1 MPDLAASPPG
11 WRRWWATP
19 LVGLAGGY
27 LASLIGWPL
36 PWIIGSLL
44 AVIAARCGGWLIGEL
59 PGGRQTG
66 QWLVASGIGLHFTGE
81 VMTQL
86 LGHFALIL
94 AGAVGTLLL
103 SLIGIAL
110 LRRAGVDRATA
121 FFASMPGGASEM
133 VNLAQRHDAQ
143 IARVA
148 AAHSLRLLLVVLL
161 VPALF
166 AWSLTPSQ
174 APAPA
179 PADWTWLGVLLPGGL
194 LLALL
199 WKRLR
204 QPNPWMLGPLTLCA
218 LASVGF
224 DLELRLPPGLGQ
236 AGQWLIG
243 CALGCHFDRSFFRSA
258 PGFLARILLFSL
270 LAMLGAALLGML
282 LGLLLGQGASSLMLG
297 MMPGGIT
304 ELCLTAEALQ
314 LSVALVTALQVLR
327 LFLVMFLAEPLF
339 RLWQRLRPVTPST
352 TTP

>member
-1 MPDLAASPPG
+1 MRESTAPAQ
-11 WRRWWATP
+11 WRRYWATP
-19 LVGLAGGY
+19 LIGLIGGY

-44 AVIAARCGGWLIGEL
+44 AVIAARCSGWLVTEL
-59 PGGRQTG
+59 PGGRKTG
-66 QWLVASGIGLHFTGE
+66 QWLVASGIGLHFTSE
-81 VMTQL
+81 VMGEL
-86 LGHFALIL
+86 LSHFGVIL
-94 AGAVGTLLL
+94 AGALATLLL

-161 VPALF
+161 VPAIF
-166 AWSLTPSQ
+166 TWSLPPI
-174 APAPA
+174 APPPA
-179 PADWTWLGVLLPGGL
+179 AVANGYWLAVLLPAGA

-199 WKRLR
+199 WGKLR
-204 QPNPWMLGPLTLCA
+204 QPNPWMLGPLTVCA
-218 LASVGF
+218 VASVSF
-224 DLELRLPPGLGQ
+224 DLHIGLPDGLGQ

-243 CALGCHFDRSFFRSA
+243 CALGCHFDRAFFRSA
-258 PGFLARILLFSL
+258 PAFLARILLFTL
-270 LAMLGAALLGML
+270 LAMLIAALLAKG
-282 LGLLLGQGASSLMLG
+282 LGWLASEDQASLMLG

-339 RLWQRLRPVTPST
+339 RLWQRI
-352 TTP
+352 

>member
-1 MPDLAASPPG
+1 MPKLPAALQHWRSWWLTPPI
-11 WRRWWATP
+11 
-19 LVGLAGGY
+19 GLAGGY

-44 AVIAARCGGWLIGEL
+44 AVIAARCSGWLVTEL

-66 QWLVASGIGLHFTGE
+66 QWLVASGLGLHFTGA
-81 VMTQL
+81 VMAQVL
-86 LGHFALIL
+86 SHFPLIL
-94 AGAVGTLLL
+94 AGALGTLLL

-161 VPALF
+161 IPALF
-166 AWSLTPSQ
+166 TWSLPPIEP
-174 APAPA
+174 PAAATVSWP
-179 PADWTWLGVLLPGGL
+179 WLAALLPAGA

-204 QPNPWMLGPLTLCA
+204 QPNPWMLGPLTACA
-218 LASVGF
+218 VASVGF
-224 DLELRLPPGLGQ
+224 DLHIGLPSGLGQ

-243 CALGCHFDRSFFRSA
+243 CALGCHFDRTFFRSA

-270 LAMLGAALLGML
+270 LAMLGAALLAQGFS
-282 LGLLLGQGASSLMLG
+282 GLASQDPPSLMLG

-339 RLWQRLRPVTPST
+339 RLWQRR
-352 TTP
+352 

>member
-1 MPDLAASPPG
+1 MLNLAALAQ
-11 WRRWWATP
+11 WRRYWATP
-19 LVGLAGGY
+19 LIGLIGGY

-44 AVIAARCGGWLIGEL
+44 AVIAARCSGWLVTEL

-81 VMTQL
+81 VMGEL
-86 LGHFALIL
+86 LGHFGVVLVGAL
-94 AGAVGTLLL
+94 VTLLL

-110 LRRAGVDRATA
+110 LRRAGVDPATA
-121 FFASMPGGASEM
+121 FFSSMPGGASEM

-143 IARVA
+143 VARVA

-161 VPALF
+161 VPAIF
-166 AWSLTPSQ
+166 TWSLPPIEP
-174 APAPA
+174 PAPA
-179 PADWTWLGVLLPGGL
+179 TVSWPWLAALLPAGA

-199 WKRLR
+199 WKRLK
-204 QPNPWMLGPLTLCA
+204 QPNPWMLGPLTVCA
-218 LASVGF
+218 VASVSF
-224 DLELRLPPGLGQ
+224 DLHIGLPSGLGQ

-243 CALGCHFDRSFFRSA
+243 CALGCHFDRAFFRSA

-270 LAMLGAALLGML
+270 LAMASAALLAKG
-282 LGLLLGQGASSLMLG
+282 LGWLAGQDQTSLMLG

-304 ELCLTAEALQ
+304 ELCLTAEALH

-339 RLWQRLRPVTPST
+339 RLWQRI
-352 TTP
+352 